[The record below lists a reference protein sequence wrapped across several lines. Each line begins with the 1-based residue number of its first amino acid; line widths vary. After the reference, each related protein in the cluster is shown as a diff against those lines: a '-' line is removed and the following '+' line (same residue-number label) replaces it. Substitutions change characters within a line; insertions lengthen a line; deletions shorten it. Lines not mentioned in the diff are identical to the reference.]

1 MNVEENRDVIDWKIF
16 LFPKFMQQG
25 INTIDDTQN
34 VPTESKEYGSK
45 YNGKKANSW
54 ESFQ

>member
-1 MNVEENRDVIDWKIF
+1 MNVEENRDMIDWKNF